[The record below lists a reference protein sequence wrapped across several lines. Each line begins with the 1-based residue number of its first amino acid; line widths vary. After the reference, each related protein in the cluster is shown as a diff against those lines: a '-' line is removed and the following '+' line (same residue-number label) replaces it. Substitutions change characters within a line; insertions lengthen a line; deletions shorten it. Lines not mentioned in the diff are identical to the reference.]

1 MLSRR
6 SFFKLASA
14 AAITPIL
21 PSLVVEPEII
31 ANAEFGFTWGN
42 VQSSSPTFSKLI
54 TSTLTKRAP
63 EIRKQLVGNNSL
75 LVRLNSNKA
84 IKITRITPEEQTK
97 RMIEKV
103 GARRKKFD
111 RDLRCDQYNTVQKI
125 KKSGIK
131 SAVYY
136 DGYEPLEKKF
146 GV

>member
-84 IKITRITPEEQTK
+84 IKITRITPEEQME
-97 RMIEKV
+97 RMK
-103 GARRKKFD
+103 KKFVERAFEKHKKRYPNAHKYLISGEYGRQMNE
-111 RDLRCDQYNTVQKI
+111 RD
-125 KKSGIK
+125 
-131 SAVYY
+131 YY
-136 DGYEPLEKKF
+136 INYKET
-146 GV
+146 